1 MPTLVKG
8 QTYKVVHEL
17 EFVYL
22 ESADPA
28 LLANAEFTP
37 GTLELTNDD
46 LEIKIELIDN
56 GLALFIRTIDGS
68 PRLCAIEDTD
78 TDADGNIVL
87 VKINGGGRRKSRRHR
102 HRKAKK
108 TIKSRRS
115 RR

>member
-1 MPTLVKG
+1 MPKLVKG
-8 QTYKVVHEL
+8 QTYTVVHEL

-28 LLANAEFTP
+28 LLANAEFTA
-37 GTLELTNDD
+37 GTLELTDAD
-46 LEIKIELIDN
+46 LDIKIELIDN

-78 TDADGNIVL
+78 TDENGTKIL
-87 VKINGGGRRKSRRHR
+87 EKINGGGRRKSRRR
-102 HRKAKK
+102 GNRKAKK